1 MPRVMTP
8 SASPKMRFLGI
19 RVTVAAGLPAN
30 RRNDRLRPGCP
41 PDVIRPHPTLSSV
54 IRRHPARNKSVRL
67 LIMQSVKMMPVSIG
81 AAGIRRAEERLMVT
95 PEEVGERYLAVHH
108 RMLRAVNG
116 EMSACGLSLARTKV
130 MTRLHE
136 HGPVRQNVL
145 AADLGLSPHS
155 ITDIVD
161 GLERQGLAERL
172 PDPTDRR
179 AKLVAITK
187 AGRSCL
193 TIAHATRERLL
204 RQIFGTLTEED
215 RATFLRLL
223 DTLDEA
229 ASPLA
234 DSSDTATLGV

>member
-1 MPRVMTP
+1 M
-8 SASPKMRFLGI
+8 I
-19 RVTVAAGLPAN
+19 
-30 RRNDRLRPGCP
+30 
-41 PDVIRPHPTLSSV
+41 
-54 IRRHPARNKSVRL
+54 
-67 LIMQSVKMMPVSIG
+67 
-81 AAGIRRAEERLMVT
+81 T

-136 HGPVRQNVL
+136 HGPLRQNVL

-193 TIAHATRERLL
+193 TIANATRERLL

-215 RATFLRLL
+215 RATLLRLL

-229 ASPLA
+229 ARPLA